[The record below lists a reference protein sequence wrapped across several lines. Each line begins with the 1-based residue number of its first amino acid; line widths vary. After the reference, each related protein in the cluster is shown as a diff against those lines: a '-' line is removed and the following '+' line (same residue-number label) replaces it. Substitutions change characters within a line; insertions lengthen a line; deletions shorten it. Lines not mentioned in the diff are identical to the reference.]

1 MMTEFSFLGEQ
12 LQLLNEQ
19 KVTLFL
25 LHIQNTNKIF
35 YWVIDITNN
44 ICHIWVCG
52 LFACFFYH

>member
-44 ICHIWVCG
+44 ICHI
-52 LFACFFYH
+52 